1 MLILEAL
8 TQLAPSGHIPQLVD
22 GESFERETQFPFISK
37 SVDGQTHLYP
47 FGELT
52 KQAMPAGE
60 TEHSW

>member
-1 MLILEAL
+1 MEEQTRFKSITKLKKKYL
-8 TQLAPSGHIPQLVD
+8 Q
-22 GESFERETQFPFISK
+22 TQFPFISK